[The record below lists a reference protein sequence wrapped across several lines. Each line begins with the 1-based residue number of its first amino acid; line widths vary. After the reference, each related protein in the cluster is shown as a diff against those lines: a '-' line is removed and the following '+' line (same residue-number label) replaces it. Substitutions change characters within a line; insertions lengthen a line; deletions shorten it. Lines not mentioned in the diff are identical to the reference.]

1 VEAGVEMVAA
11 WLFSVRE
18 DVGLLANEF
27 LPEFLLVTV
36 LLLTLWFIRWLFR
49 RDARSSY

>member
-1 VEAGVEMVAA
+1 VQTAVA
-11 WLFSVRE
+11 WLASIRE
-18 DVGLLANEF
+18 DVSLLANEF

-36 LLLTLWFIRWLFR
+36 LLLTLWLIRWLFR